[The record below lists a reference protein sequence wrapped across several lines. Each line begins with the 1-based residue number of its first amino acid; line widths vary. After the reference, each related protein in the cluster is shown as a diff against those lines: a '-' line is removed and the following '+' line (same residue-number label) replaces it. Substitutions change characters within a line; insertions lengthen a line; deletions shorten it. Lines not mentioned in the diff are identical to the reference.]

1 MLMLR
6 KQSRVYLQHAPHF
19 EKYCLCLSI
28 RVLERQIGD
37 LAIKGQKKYFN
48 KTDLTNL
55 DVAIETLRDQWRDF
69 FEFGYFHYK
78 NQKRRL
84 TDYEAIKHY
93 ACINIMIN
101 EIGAMVGSLVTEARA
116 KDAALKAAA
125 AAKTADEKGSK

>member
-1 MLMLR
+1 MH
-6 KQSRVYLQHAPHF
+6 KF
-19 EKYCLCLSI
+19 
-28 RVLERQIGD
+28 
-37 LAIKGQKKYFN
+37 
-48 KTDLTNL
+48 
-55 DVAIETLRDQWRDF
+55 DQLHKIDHLYRC
-69 FEFGYFHYK
+69 YFHYK

-125 AAKTADEKGSK
+125 AAKTAAEKGAK